1 MDSAEHLDDRA
12 WRPGSDGEHLLQRRL
27 DTVDRADRFY
37 DEQVLDHL
45 NARMR
50 EFIGRQEMFFL
61 ATSDGHGECDN
72 TFRAGPPGFLR
83 VLDARTLTYPEYRGN
98 GVLASLGNIQENPH
112 VGILMVDFFRD
123 RIGLHV
129 NGRARVV
136 EDAEMREAHPGLP
149 VDPVPGRRAVVWVE
163 VTIEEAYIHCAKHIP
178 HLQKVSAQ
186 RRTGGGDS
194 RYRGPSGDRAL
205 EHDRERDWGTDD
217 VKRKGGDFFG
227 AAAEARDGRRTPP
240 APPITPPTSAT
251 PPTLPTSAT
260 PEPADLPGRPAP
272 VAPAVRVLLA
282 PPVPYAPVVPGTQTP
297 AMAAVSGPQAPVIP
311 AAPAVPGLQAPPVP
325 YAPVVPG
332 TQTPAMAAV
341 SGSQIPV
348 TTAAPVAPGPQALAT
363 PAVSGPQFST
373 APAAPGLQDPT
384 AAPAVSAAPGPQTPA
399 TPAVS
404 APQTPAVPAVA
415 GLQAQAAPA
424 DSGPEAQA
432 SPAAPGPA
440 PAAPPASRQV
450 DLPGEAAQTAQAVS
464 ASPAPAAPP
473 ARRPVDLAVRT
484 VPAEPGTRTPP
495 AAQAEAADSA
505 GQAPQPSVARADL
518 SPAIRPEV
526 RPDAGPETW
535 REEAER
541 VLAEARQ
548 RAARKTQQ
556 PFGGWFR

>member
-37 DEQVLDHL
+37 DDQVLDHL

-50 EFIGRQEMFFL
+50 EFIDRQEMFFL

-163 VTIEEAYIHCAKHIP
+163 VTLEEAYIHCAKHIP
-178 HLQKVSAQ
+178 HLQKVPAQ
-186 RRTGGGDS
+186 RRTGGGDN
-194 RYRGPSGDRAL
+194 RHRGPSGDQAL

-240 APPITPPTSAT
+240 APPITPPTA
-251 PPTLPTSAT
+251 PTSTA
-260 PEPADLPGRPAP
+260 PEPADLPGRLAS

-282 PPVPYAPVVPGTQTP
+282 PPVPYAPVVPGTQTL
-297 AMAAVSGPQAPVIP
+297 AMAAVSGPQTPVTP

-332 TQTPAMAAV
+332 ARPLVTPGV

-363 PAVSGPQFST
+363 PAVSGPRFST

-384 AAPAVSAAPGPQTPA
+384 AAPAVSAASGPQTPA
-399 TPAVS
+399 APAVS

-424 DSGPEAQA
+424 DSGPQAQA

-440 PAAPPASRQV
+440 PAVPATPPASRPV
-450 DLPGEAAQTAQAVS
+450 DLPGEAAQAVS
-464 ASPAPAAPP
+464 DSQAPAAPP
-473 ARRPVDLAVRT
+473 AVRPVDLAGRA
-484 VPAEPGTRTPP
+484 VPAEPGTQTPP
-495 AAQAEAADSA
+495 AAQAEVADSA